1 MKIPKSIRQ
10 FVDIFSRLP
19 GIGPRQAIRLA
30 FYFIRQGLAFQD
42 EFIKTLESFKNIGIC
57 KQCFYVSENTSG
69 LCIFCGDK
77 NRNQN
82 IIAIVEKE
90 TDIISIENTGKFNGR
105 YLVLGDIRKSG
116 IFETD
121 QKLRLQSLK
130 KWIEKELGGPARQS
144 PDGSS
149 RMAGGKA
156 KEIIVA
162 VNPTTEGDIISSII
176 AEDVRPF
183 AEKVSF
189 LGRGIPTGGE
199 IEFADE
205 DTLGSAIE
213 RRS

>member
-130 KWIEKELGGPARQS
+130 KWIEKELGGPARQ
-144 PDGSS
+144 
-149 RMAGGKA
+149 
-156 KEIIVA
+156 IIVA
-162 VNPTTEGDIISSII
+162 VNPTTEGDIISSMI
-176 AEDVRPF
+176 AEDVKPF

-199 IEFADE
+199 IEFAY
-205 DTLGSAIE
+205 
-213 RRS
+213 